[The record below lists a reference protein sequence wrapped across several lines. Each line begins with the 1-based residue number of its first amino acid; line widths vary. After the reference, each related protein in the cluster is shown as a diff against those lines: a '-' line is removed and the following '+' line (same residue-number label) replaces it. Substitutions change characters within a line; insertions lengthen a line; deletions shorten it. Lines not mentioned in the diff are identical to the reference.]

1 MMAAAFA
8 GVAAIKGSDD
18 SDADADNSTVINPLS
33 GTVDYVPG
41 TVNVYSGGSAS
52 FIPTINWVTATSG
65 GYTVELTVGI
75 SLTDSLSPYGTEGV
89 EVMKDSNSV
98 ALVSFDGSKVTVE
111 GSSVSSNLSGS
122 FWVQSTATIKHGD
135 TTIATRTVSQQVSVT
150 TYTNVSLA
158 VSNIDCYFGQ
168 ALAVS
173 LASGGSGDYAIT
185 ISNGSDALPAGL
197 YLINNALSGY
207 ADRGSFG
214 TDDVTKRVIVT
225 IVDTVSGETVT
236 SSTSNLEI
244 VMHLYNVVSVSVGG
258 SNTASGSTIYADEG
272 DTVTATIA
280 VQDTTTTLTMST
292 DGGTPSSVTSNTTGT
307 EVVLPTTVIG
317 LHTYVLTYNVGDTY
331 TGTYT
336 FYMLVVESDEVF
348 IIPDPSI
355 SITVL

>member
-18 SDADADNSTVINPLS
+18 SDADNSTVINPLS

-52 FIPTINWVTATSG
+52 FIPTINWVTATGG
-65 GYTVELTVGI
+65 GYTVELAVGI
-75 SLTDSLSPYGTEGV
+75 SLTDSLYDTEDVDVVNG
-89 EVMKDSNSV
+89 SNSV
-98 ALVSFDGSKVTVE
+98 ASVSVDGSTVTVE
-111 GSSVSSNLSGS
+111 GSSVSSKLSGS

-158 VSNIDCYFGQ
+158 ASSIDCYFGQ
-168 ALAVS
+168 ALAVP
-173 LASGGSGDYAIT
+173 LASGGSGYYAIT
-185 ISNGSDALPAGL
+185 ISDGSEDSNNSLPAGL

-225 IVDTVSGETVT
+225 IVDTVSGKTVT

-280 VQDTTTTLTMST
+280 VQDTTTTLTMSI
-292 DGGTPSSVTSNTTGT
+292 DGGGPSLVTSSITGT
-307 EVVLPTTVIG
+307 EVDLPTTVIG
-317 LHTYVLTYNVGDTY
+317 LHTYVLTYNVGGTY

-336 FYMLVVESDEVF
+336 FYMLVVESGTVF

-355 SITVL
+355 SITV